1 MDDYNHVQILNAY
14 ISRLTLADINNISE
28 HVSRCV
34 HAQLNNSTP
43 TQLKEQAGL
52 YAAVCNSINNLIRH
66 DKNLINTI
74 VNANISGTL

>member
-14 ISRLTLADINNISE
+14 ISRLTLSDINNIGE
-28 HVSRCV
+28 HVERCV
-34 HAQLNNSTP
+34 NAQLNNSTP

-52 YAAVCNSINNLIRH
+52 YAAVCNTVNNLIKH